1 MRYAKVTGIIRSS
14 VLDEVEK
21 RLINEGASGMSVTKV
36 KGCGELKDFFSR
48 DWLVTHARIEIFT
61 LAEDAERIAQAIV
74 EEAQSGES
82 GDGVVAIL
90 PVEKVLRVRTGE
102 LLFTSH

>member
-1 MRYAKVTGIIRSS
+1 MHYAKVTGIIRSS

>member
-1 MRYAKVTGIIRSS
+1 MHYAKVTGIIRAS
-14 VLDEVEK
+14 VLDSVEK
-21 RLINEGASGMSVTKV
+21 RLIKEGVPGLSVTKV

-48 DWLVTHARIEIFT
+48 DWLVAHARIEVFT

-90 PVEKVLRVRTGE
+90 PVEKVLRIRTGD
-102 LLFTSH
+102 LL